1 LHNPTPEEHAA
12 FQELVRN
19 HVRQLLTE
27 YGKID
32 LLFLDYTSKY
42 KQEGDYFDREKIL
55 KIAYECQP
63 DIIVNDRLSFWK
75 DNVRDFDYY
84 TPEICVPSKPIR
96 VKGREVPWETCATI
110 NGNWG
115 YCAED
120 NNWKTPEALV
130 AGLVGCV
137 SRDGN
142 LLLNVGPMSDGKIPA
157 PAVERL
163 NALGDWYA
171 ANGESI
177 FGCGKSKFTPPFGC
191 AYTQKG
197 NTLYC
202 HFLQQPLGDVILPG
216 LKGRVAKATLLRTG
230 ETVNCIDQWGFELL
244 EKDDQRIRQKG
255 IVPGDVIKITLS
267 AVE

>member
-1 LHNPTPEEHAA
+1 
-12 FQELVRN
+12 
-19 HVRQLLTE
+19 
-27 YGKID
+27 
-32 LLFLDYTSKY
+32 
-42 KQEGDYFDREKIL
+42 
-55 KIAYECQP
+55 
-63 DIIVNDRLSFWK
+63 
-75 DNVRDFDYY
+75 
-84 TPEICVPSKPIR
+84 
-96 VKGREVPWETCATI
+96 
-110 NGNWG
+110 
-115 YCAED
+115 
-120 NNWKTPEALV
+120 
-130 AGLVGCV
+130 
-137 SRDGN
+137 
-142 LLLNVGPMSDGKIPA
+142 MSDGKIPA

-216 LKGRVAKATLLRTG
+216 LKGRVAKATLLKTG

-255 IVPGDVIKITLS
+255 IVPSDVIKITLS